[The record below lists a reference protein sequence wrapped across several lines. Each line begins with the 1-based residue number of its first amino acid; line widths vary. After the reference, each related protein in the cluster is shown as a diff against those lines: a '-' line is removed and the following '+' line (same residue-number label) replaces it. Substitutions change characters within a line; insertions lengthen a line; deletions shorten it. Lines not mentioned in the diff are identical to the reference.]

1 MNHMIGGIQ
10 ARLAGVAQRLL
21 GRGIMRRL
29 VRQQD
34 GAAAVEFALVAA
46 PFLALMFAIME
57 TAMVFFASQSLE
69 TVAAD
74 SARLIMTGQAQMQG
88 FDQDKFKQAVC
99 DKVAGLFDCMGG
111 LYVDVQ
117 TYSSFATM
125 SGGAT
130 QKLNDI
136 KALFD
141 SSTPPTSDQ
150 FSYQAGGPGDIVVV
164 RLIYLWPVYVP
175 LLGLDLAD
183 MPGNK
188 RLVMATVAFRNE
200 PYQGDGT

>member
-1 MNHMIGGIQ
+1 
-10 ARLAGVAQRLL
+10 
-21 GRGIMRRL
+21 
-29 VRQQD
+29 
-34 GAAAVEFALVAA
+34 
-46 PFLALMFAIME
+46 
-57 TAMVFFASQSLE
+57 
-69 TVAAD
+69 
-74 SARLIMTGQAQMQG
+74 
-88 FDQDKFKQAVC
+88 
-99 DKVAGLFDCMGG
+99 MGG

-141 SSTPPTSDQ
+141 SSTPPTSDK

>member
-1 MNHMIGGIQ
+1 MIGGRQ
-10 ARLAGVAQRLL
+10 GRLAGVAQRLL
-21 GRGIMRRL
+21 GRGIVRRFA
-29 VRQQD
+29 RRQD

-46 PFLALMFAIME
+46 PFLALIFAIME

-69 TVAAD
+69 TAAAD
-74 SARLIMTGQAQMQG
+74 SARLIMTGQAQSQG
-88 FDQDKFKQAVC
+88 FDQNKFKQAVC
-99 DKVAGLFDCMGG
+99 DKVGGLFDCMDG
-111 LYVDVQ
+111 LYIDVQ
-117 TYSSFATM
+117 TYSSFATL

-136 KALFD
+136 KALFGNK
-141 SSTPPTSDQ
+141 TPPSSDA

-175 LLGLDLAD
+175 LLGLNLAD

-188 RLVMATVAFRNE
+188 RLMMATVAFRNE